1 MTEYDGGW
9 DTGFPTVMHFV
20 DIENCCSKPYKILEA
35 HPDYDAAK
43 NREDR
48 AAALR
53 LVHDFLKMPENQA
66 QLESI
71 RQKYRGA
78 ILVSIHAIETGGKN
92 RMPQVLA
99 DYIGRSTGLE
109 IDDSIVQTNQVH
121 RTGSDEWHRFAFRPA
136 YDGEVKPDRNY
147 ILVDDVF
154 SLGGSLNELRR
165 YIESNNGKV
174 VQMIT
179 LATGRSG
186 HEIAPNPKTLKS
198 LIDKYGVHKLQSF
211 LKEIDLY
218 DGNYKT
224 LTEPEARAL
233 RRAPSLDEARNR
245 ILAARQTGNASMGA
259 ETPQKSQTL
268 GITSQDNNPM
278 PGKKN
283 IKKKNTPDYGYD
295 R

>member
-1 MTEYDGGW
+1 MAEYSGGW
-9 DTGFPTVMHFV
+9 DTNFPTVMHFI
-20 DIENCCSKPYKILEA
+20 DPENRCAKPFKILEA

-43 NREDR
+43 NHEDR

-53 LVHDFLKMPENQA
+53 LVHDFLKMPENHT

-71 RQKYRGA
+71 SQKYPGA
-78 ILVSIHAIETGGKN
+78 ILVSIHAIEAGGKN
-92 RMPQVLA
+92 RIPQVLA

-109 IDDSIVQTNQVH
+109 IDDNIVQTNQVH
-121 RTGSDEWHRFAFRPA
+121 RTGADEWHRFAFRPTF
-136 YDGEVKPDRNY
+136 DGEIKTGRHY

-165 YIESNNGKV
+165 YIESNDGKV

-186 HEIAPNPKTLKS
+186 HEIAPNPKTLKN
-198 LIDKYGVHKLQSF
+198 LIDRYGVDKLQSF
-211 LKEIDLY
+211 LKGIDLY
-218 DGNYKT
+218 DGDYKT

-245 ILAARQTGNASMGA
+245 ILAARQT
-259 ETPQKSQTL
+259 
-268 GITSQDNNPM
+268 
-278 PGKKN
+278 
-283 IKKKNTPDYGYD
+283 
-295 R
+295 